1 MKKSKSNIVKILLFS
16 VLLLLLLLLLLLWSL
31 TGLAAEAI
39 NQESVYIITETE
51 LATLEQNSNRLLENS
66 KQLTT
71 ELETARQQLKISEQ
85 ASTEAK
91 LQKELLQKQLIEQ
104 QALLKNQED
113 LLQQT
118 QKSLKTS
125 APEALREIGMK
136 MDVEKYIRGISY
148 GVSKR
153 IVNNMYIGLRGE
165 YDWKDNQFGMWL
177 TYQY

>member
-16 VLLLLLLLLLLLWSL
+16 VLLLLLLLWPL

-39 NQESVYIITETE
+39 KQEPVYIITETE
-51 LATLEQNSNRLLENS
+51 LATLEQNSNRLLEIS

-85 ASTEAK
+85 ASTESK

-104 QALLKNQED
+104 QALLKKQED

-148 GVSKR
+148 GVSKC
-153 IVNNMYIGLRGE
+153 IVNNKYIGLRGE